1 MKLAIDPLP
10 FRHLRLRDMVRTVA
24 ELGYEWIEFSQR
36 DDFFPF
42 YVHPRANDALVSE
55 LRRALDETG
64 VKIASMLPIL
74 RWSSPDEDERQAAVR
89 YWQRAI
95 DITVELGVDQMNSEF
110 SGRPDQKERSEAQ
123 FWRSLEVILP
133 RLEREGIHLNIEP
146 HPGDFIED
154 GIAAVEMIRAI
165 NSPLVG
171 FLYCVPHTFY
181 QGHSIAAI
189 IEYAGADLK
198 HIHLAD
204 SFDYRGSGGRRYL
217 LNPAETDATVHQHLP
232 YGQGEVDWN
241 SFFETVRRVGF
252 QGIATVAVFS
262 RDETAYQDA
271 LWMRQE
277 SIKRFGQV

>member
-10 FRHLRLRDMVRTVA
+10 FRHLSLREMVRTVA
-24 ELGYEWIEFSQR
+24 DLGYEWIEFSQR

-42 YVHPRANDALVSE
+42 YLHPRANSE
-55 LRRALDETG
+55 LVDELRKGLAETG

-110 SGRPDQKERSEAQ
+110 SGRPDQRERSEAQ
-123 FWRSLEVILP
+123 FWRSMEVILP
-133 RLEREGIHLNIEP
+133 RLDREGICLNIEP

-154 GIAAVEMIRAI
+154 GIAAIQMIRAI
-165 NSPLVG
+165 NSPKVG

-181 QGHSIAAI
+181 QGHSVDKI
-189 IEYAGADLK
+189 IEYAGADLR
-198 HIHLAD
+198 HVHLAD

-232 YGQGEVDWN
+232 YGQGEVDWRL
-241 SFFETVRRVGF
+241 FFETIKRVGF
-252 QGIATVAVFS
+252 DGIATVAVFS
-262 RDETAYQDA
+262 RDEVAYEDA
-271 LWMRQE
+271 AWMREE
-277 SIKRFGQV
+277 SIKRFS